1 MRSVKVT
8 LFWWPLKEYLSEFW
22 TNHKPPKNRAPT
34 DFQADG
40 ALLCKSGR
48 MTARTMRSPQEG
60 SAYPKCR
67 NVCRIV
73 FLPRHWQ
80 SCLLVKKYGLP
91 AIWHSSSTGLFT
103 TAYRHG
109 DMPWQMKQC
118 GTQKSSGVRCIFL
131 ECDDTDTARRFTKQ
145 TEKKCCNKPS
155 RRELT

>member
-1 MRSVKVT
+1 
-8 LFWWPLKEYLSEFW
+8 
-22 TNHKPPKNRAPT
+22 
-34 DFQADG
+34 
-40 ALLCKSGR
+40 
-48 MTARTMRSPQEG
+48 MRSPQEG

-103 TAYRHG
+103 TEYRHG
-109 DMPWQMKQC
+109 DVPWQMKQC

-145 TEKKCCNKPS
+145 TEKKKMLQQAVMTRILIRKSIGYVNCTLQCWQSCDSFRALPTSLFFHHNVN
-155 RRELT
+155 T

>member
-1 MRSVKVT
+1 
-8 LFWWPLKEYLSEFW
+8 
-22 TNHKPPKNRAPT
+22 
-34 DFQADG
+34 
-40 ALLCKSGR
+40 
-48 MTARTMRSPQEG
+48 MTTRTMRSPQEG

-103 TAYRHG
+103 TEYRHG
-109 DMPWQMKQC
+109 DVPWQMKQC

-145 TEKKCCNKPS
+145 TEKKKNAATSRHDANSHKKKHWLCKLHFTVLAKLWLLQSPS
-155 RRELT
+155 NLTFFSPQCEHLE